1 MGYRFSLFRVHFLFK
16 DRFHSV
22 FRLSVFCNGHAH
34 VELQKKGERVEDMY
48 LKYIQIINFKNLKSA
63 RFEFAKGANTII
75 GENDSGKSNALTAM
89 RILLDDS
96 YYYNTKRLKETDF
109 SYTLGDWKG
118 HWIIISAFFDE
129 ISDEDKN
136 NEFCVELTP
145 DEENAS
151 FLRSY
156 IRCADKGYGTVT
168 LFIRPCNSK
177 RLELAEASHS
187 CRFETIRAQIKLS
200 DYEFFYTSRSQAD
213 FTDEAVYKSIVGDI
227 AAGEYA
233 NPEND
238 SSSVLGTKIDI
249 ISVRQHIS
257 TVFIDALRDV
267 ENELRKP
274 KNPIRQIIDTIEG
287 EIAVTDID
295 DIKSKI
301 NALNLKIAS
310 IPQITD
316 IGNQV
321 NRKLLEMIG
330 TVYSPDIKLESRM
343 KENFAVLARYLT
355 VTTSDQNDI
364 ELLGLGHL
372 NILYIALKL
381 VEFEANRNRELLNIM
396 IIEEPEA
403 HIHTHIQ
410 KTLFDNLQVAHT
422 YTQVVMSTHSTH
434 ISEVADIEKVNIMKK
449 VNEQLS
455 FVMKPTNGL
464 DQFGAGILKHKGM
477 AFTQILSRYLD
488 AKRSVLLFSKGVI
501 LVEGDGEE
509 ILIPALVKN
518 VLGVSLDEM
527 GIGLINVGSVAFENV
542 ACIFDATRLQRRCAI
557 ITDLDAIVAGAT
569 KGSQEAMNFGAAR
582 KERLTTL
589 FGANHYVEAFYAPHT
604 LEVDFANIAQN
615 REFIYAVIKHAYTQK
630 ATKDKLI
637 AAIKSGTEAERYDAV
652 LTIAR
657 NIQKGWYA
665 TLLASEIRANAVIP
679 AYILDAI
686 AFAAK
691 DVVSP
696 KLLWKM
702 AKYSFGANNDLG
714 NDYDYMKKK
723 FDEAA
728 TPEQR
733 TALISDFCREF
744 PKDLFSAFIA
754 KVVD

>member
-1 MGYRFSLFRVHFLFK
+1 
-16 DRFHSV
+16 
-22 FRLSVFCNGHAH
+22 
-34 VELQKKGERVEDMY
+34 MY
-48 LKYIQIINFKNLKSA
+48 LKYVQIINFKNLKSA

-96 YYYNTKRLKETDF
+96 YYYNAKRLKETDF
-109 SYTLGDWKG
+109 SYALGDWKG
-118 HWIIISAFFDE
+118 HWIIISAFFDG
-129 ISDEDKN
+129 ISDADKN
-136 NEFCVELTP
+136 SEFCAELTP
-145 DEENAS
+145 DKENGD

-168 LFIRPCNSK
+168 LFIRPCKSK

-187 CRFETIRAQIKLS
+187 GQFETIRSQIKLS

-227 AAGEYA
+227 ADGEYT

-238 SSSVLGTKIDI
+238 DSSVLGTKIDI
-249 ISVRQHIS
+249 MSAWQHIS

-274 KNPIRQIIDTIEG
+274 KNPIRQIIDTIES

-301 NALNLKIAS
+301 TALNLKIAS
-310 IPQITD
+310 IPQISD
-316 IGNQV
+316 IGDQV
-321 NRKLLEMIG
+321 NRKLLDMIG
-330 TVYSPDIKLESRM
+330 TVYSPDIKLESRL
-343 KENFAVLARYLT
+343 KEDFATLARYLT
-355 VTTSDQNDI
+355 MVPSDQNDI

-410 KTLFDNLQVAHT
+410 KTLFDNLQVVHT

-434 ISEVADIEKVNIMKK
+434 LSEVADIEKVNIMKK
-449 VNEQLS
+449 SHEQLS

-464 DQFGAGILKHKGM
+464 DQFGTDILNHKGM

-542 ACIFDATRLQRRCAI
+542 ACIFDESRLQRQCSI
-557 ITDLDAIVAGAT
+557 ITDLDAIIAGAT
-569 KGSQEAMNFGAAR
+569 KSSQEAMDLGASR
-582 KERLTTL
+582 RDRLTKL

-604 LEVDFANIAQN
+604 LEVDFASIDQN
-615 REFIYAVIKHAYTQK
+615 KNFIYTVIQHTYSQK
-630 ATKDKLI
+630 AAKDKHI
-637 AAIKSGTEAERYDAV
+637 AAIKYGTDAERYDAV
-652 LTIAR
+652 LTVAQ
-657 NIQKGWYA
+657 NIHKGWYA
-665 TLLASEIRANAVIP
+665 TLLASEIKANAIIP
-679 AYILDAI
+679 TYILDAI

-702 AKYSFGANNDLG
+702 VKYSFEAYTDL
-714 NDYDYMKKK
+714 NSDYDKMKKE

-728 TPEQR
+728 THEQR
-733 TALISDFCREF
+733 TAFISVFCRKF
-744 PKDLFSAFIA
+744 PEDMVSVFIA
-754 KVVD
+754 KAVV

>member
-1 MGYRFSLFRVHFLFK
+1 
-16 DRFHSV
+16 
-22 FRLSVFCNGHAH
+22 
-34 VELQKKGERVEDMY
+34 MY

-96 YYYNTKRLKETDF
+96 YYYNAKRLKETDF
-109 SYTLGDWKG
+109 SYALGDWKG

-136 NEFCVELTP
+136 NEFCAELTP
-145 DEENAS
+145 DKENGD

-168 LFIRPCNSK
+168 LFIRPCKSK

-187 CRFETIRAQIKLS
+187 GKFETIRSQIKLS
-200 DYEFFYTSRSQAD
+200 DYEFNYTSRSQAD
-213 FTDEAVYKSIVGDI
+213 FTDETVYKSIVGDL

-238 SSSVLGTKIDI
+238 DSSVLGTKIDI
-249 ISVRQHIS
+249 MNVWQHVS

-295 DIKSKI
+295 DIKRRI
-301 NALNLKIAS
+301 TELNTKIAN
-310 IPQITD
+310 IPQISN

-330 TVYSPDIKLESRM
+330 TVYSPDIRLESRL
-343 KENFAVLARYLT
+343 KEDFATLARYLT
-355 VTTSDQNDI
+355 MAPSNQNDI
-364 ELLGLGHL
+364 DLLGLGHL

-410 KTLFDNLQVAHT
+410 KTLFDNLQVTHT

-434 ISEVADIEKVNIMKK
+434 LSEVADIEKVNIMKK

-455 FVMKPTNGL
+455 FVMRPTNGL
-464 DQFGAGILKHKGM
+464 DKFGVDVLKHRGM

-509 ILIPALVKN
+509 ILIPALVKK

-542 ACIFDATRLQRRCAI
+542 ACIFDETRLQRRCAI
-557 ITDLDAIVAGAT
+557 ITDLDAIVDGAT
-569 KGSQEAMNFGAAR
+569 KGSQEAMDIGTAR
-582 KERLTTL
+582 KDRLTSL
-589 FGANHYVEAFYAPHT
+589 FSSNLYVEAFYAPHT
-604 LEVDFANIAQN
+604 LEVDFANIEQN
-615 REFIYAVIKHAYTQK
+615 KEFIYAVINHAYTQK
-630 ATKDKLI
+630 AAKDKHI
-637 AAIKSGTEAERYDAV
+637 AAIKSGTAAERYDAV
-652 LTIAR
+652 LTVAQ

-665 TLLASEIRANAVIP
+665 TLLASEIRANAVVP
-679 AYILDAI
+679 TYILDAI

-702 AKYSFGANNDLG
+702 VRYSFGEYNLG
-714 NDYDYMKKK
+714 SEYDDMKKE
-723 FDEAA
+723 FADAA
-728 TPEQR
+728 TPEQI
-733 TALISDFCREF
+733 TDLISDFCREF
-744 PKDLFSAFIA
+744 PKDMVTEFIA
-754 KVVD
+754 KAGGLSA

>member
-1 MGYRFSLFRVHFLFK
+1 
-16 DRFHSV
+16 
-22 FRLSVFCNGHAH
+22 
-34 VELQKKGERVEDMY
+34 MY

-96 YYYNTKRLKETDF
+96 YYYNAKRLKETDF
-109 SYTLGDWKG
+109 SYALGDWKG

-136 NEFCVELTP
+136 NEFCAELTP
-145 DEENAS
+145 DKENGV

-168 LFIRPCNSK
+168 LLIRPCKSK

-187 CRFETIRAQIKLS
+187 SEFETIRSQIKLS
-200 DYEFFYTSRSQAD
+200 DYEFYYTSRSQTD
-213 FTDEAVYKSIVGDI
+213 FTDETVYKSIVGDI
-227 AAGEYA
+227 SAGEYA

-238 SSSVLGTKIDI
+238 DSSVLGTKIDI
-249 ISVRQHIS
+249 MSVWQHVS

-295 DIKSKI
+295 DIKNKI
-301 NALNLKIAS
+301 TALNLKIAN
-310 IPQITD
+310 IPQISD

-330 TVYSPDIKLESRM
+330 TVYSPDIRLESRL
-343 KENFAVLARYLT
+343 KEDFSTLARYLT
-355 VTTSDQNDI
+355 MTPSDQKDI
-364 ELLGLGHL
+364 DLLGLGHL

-434 ISEVADIEKVNIMKK
+434 LSEVSDIEKVNIMKK

-464 DQFGAGILKHKGM
+464 DLFGTNVLKHKGM
-477 AFTQILSRYLD
+477 AFSQILSRYLD
-488 AKRSVLLFSKGVI
+488 AKRSVLLFSKSVI

-509 ILIPALVKN
+509 ILIPALVKK

-542 ACIFDATRLQRRCAI
+542 ACIFDETRLQRRCAI
-557 ITDLDAIVAGAT
+557 ITDLDAIVDNAT
-569 KGSQEAMNFGAAR
+569 KGSQEAMDLGASR
-582 KERLTTL
+582 KDRLTNL
-589 FGANHYVEAFYAPHT
+589 FGSNPYVKAFYAPHT
-604 LEVDFANIAQN
+604 LEVDFAKINAN
-615 REFIYAVIKHAYTQK
+615 KEFIYAVINHTYTQK
-630 ATKDKLI
+630 AAKDKHI
-637 AAIKSGTEAERYDAV
+637 SAIESGTDAESYDAV
-652 LTIAR
+652 LTVAQ

-665 TLLASEIRANAVIP
+665 TLLASEIRENAVVP
-679 AYILDAI
+679 TYILDAI

-702 AKYSFGANNDLG
+702 VKYSFDASNLG
-714 NDYDYMKKK
+714 SEYDDMKKE
-723 FDEAA
+723 FSETA
-728 TPEQR
+728 TPGQI
-733 TALISDFCREF
+733 TDLISNFCRKF
-744 PKDLFSAFIA
+744 PKNMVAAFIVKA
-754 KVVD
+754 GGLSA

>member
-1 MGYRFSLFRVHFLFK
+1 
-16 DRFHSV
+16 
-22 FRLSVFCNGHAH
+22 
-34 VELQKKGERVEDMY
+34 MY
-48 LKYIQIINFKNLKSA
+48 LKYIQIINFKNLKSV

-109 SYTLGDWKG
+109 SYALGDWKG

-129 ISDEDKN
+129 ISEEDKH
-136 NEFCVELTP
+136 NEFCTELTP
-145 DEENAS
+145 DKENAD

-156 IRCADKGYGTVT
+156 IRCEDKGYGTVS
-168 LFIRPCNSK
+168 LFIRPCKSK
-177 RLELAEASHS
+177 RQELDEASQS
-187 CRFETIRAQIKLS
+187 GRFEIVRSQIKLS
-200 DYEFFYTSRSQAD
+200 DYEFYYTARSQAD
-213 FTDEAVYKSIVGDI
+213 FTNENLYKSIVGDI
-227 AAGEYA
+227 SAGEYA

-238 SSSVLGTKIDI
+238 DSSVLGTKIDI
-249 ISVRQHIS
+249 MNVWQHVS

-267 ENELRKP
+267 ESELRKP

-287 EIAVTDID
+287 QIAVTDIN
-295 DIKSKI
+295 DIKKRITELNTKI
-301 NALNLKIAS
+301 SN
-310 IPQITD
+310 IPQISD

-330 TVYSPDIKLESRM
+330 TVYSPDIKLESRL
-343 KENFAVLARYLT
+343 KEDFATLARYLT
-355 VTTSDQNDI
+355 MAPSDQNDI
-364 ELLGLGHL
+364 DLLGLGHL

-410 KTLFDNLQVAHT
+410 KTLFDNLQVVHT

-434 ISEVADIEKVNIMKK
+434 LSEVADIEKVNIMKK
-449 VNEQLS
+449 VNEQLT

-464 DQFGAGILKHKGM
+464 DNFGADVLKHRGM

-509 ILIPALVKN
+509 ILIPALVKK

-542 ACIFDATRLQRRCAI
+542 ACIFDETRLQRRCAI
-557 ITDLDAIVAGAT
+557 VTDLDAIVDGAT
-569 KGSQEAMNFGAAR
+569 KGSQEAMVIGAAR
-582 KERLTTL
+582 KARLSSL
-589 FGANHYVEAFYAPHT
+589 FDSNPYVEPFYAPHT
-604 LEVDFANIAQN
+604 LEVDFADIEDNK
-615 REFIYAVIKHAYTQK
+615 EFIYSVINHTYTQK
-630 ATKDKLI
+630 AARDKHI
-637 AAIKSGTEAERYDAV
+637 AAIKSGTAAARYDAV
-652 LTIAR
+652 LTVAQ

-665 TLLASEIRANAVIP
+665 TLLASEIKAIAVIP
-679 AYILDAI
+679 TYILDAI
-686 AFAAK
+686 AFATK
-691 DVVSP
+691 DVVSQ

-702 AKYSFGANNDLG
+702 VKYSFDEYVLDSG
-714 NDYDYMKKK
+714 YDDMKKE
-723 FDEAA
+723 FAEVA
-728 TPEQR
+728 TSEQI
-733 TALISDFCREF
+733 TDLISGFCREF
-744 PKDLFSAFIA
+744 PNAMVTAFIA
-754 KVVD
+754 KVGGLSD

>member
-1 MGYRFSLFRVHFLFK
+1 
-16 DRFHSV
+16 
-22 FRLSVFCNGHAH
+22 
-34 VELQKKGERVEDMY
+34 MY

-109 SYTLGDWKG
+109 SYALGDWKG

-129 ISDEDKN
+129 ISDEDKH
-136 NEFCVELTP
+136 NEFCAELTP
-145 DEENAS
+145 DKENAD

-156 IRCADKGYGTVT
+156 IRCEDKGYGTVS
-168 LFIRPCNSK
+168 LFIRPCKSK
-177 RLELAEASHS
+177 RLELVEASQS
-187 CRFETIRAQIKLS
+187 GRFETVRSQIKLS
-200 DYEFFYTSRSQAD
+200 DYEFYYTSRSQAD
-213 FTDEAVYKSIVGDI
+213 FTNENLYKSIVGDI
-227 AAGEYA
+227 SAGEYA
-233 NPEND
+233 NPDND
-238 SSSVLGTKIDI
+238 DSSVLGTKIDI
-249 ISVRQHIS
+249 MNVWQHVS

-295 DIKSKI
+295 DIKKRITELNTKI
-301 NALNLKIAS
+301 SN
-310 IPQITD
+310 IPQISD

-330 TVYSPDIKLESRM
+330 TVYSPDIRLESRL
-343 KENFAVLARYLT
+343 KEDFATLARYLT
-355 VTTSDQNDI
+355 MAPSDQNDI
-364 ELLGLGHL
+364 DLLGLGHL
-372 NILYIALKL
+372 NILYIAMKL

-410 KTLFDNLQVAHT
+410 KTLFDNLQVVHT
-422 YTQVVMSTHSTH
+422 YTQVVMSTHSTQL
-434 ISEVADIEKVNIMKK
+434 SEVADIEKVNIIKK

-464 DQFGAGILKHKGM
+464 DNFGADVLKHRGM

-488 AKRSVLLFSKGVI
+488 VKRSVLLFSKGVI

-509 ILIPALVKN
+509 ILIPALVKK

-542 ACIFDATRLQRRCAI
+542 ACIFDETRLQRRCAI
-557 ITDLDAIVAGAT
+557 VTDLDAIVDGAT
-569 KGSQEAMNFGAAR
+569 KGSQEAMDIGVAR
-582 KERLTTL
+582 KARLSSL
-589 FGANHYVEAFYAPHT
+589 FDSNPYVEPFYAPHT
-604 LEVDFANIAQN
+604 LEVDFASIENN
-615 REFIYAVIKHAYTQK
+615 KEFIYSVINHTYTQK
-630 ATKDKLI
+630 AVRDKHI
-637 AAIKSGTEAERYDAV
+637 VAIKSGTAAARYDAV
-652 LTIAR
+652 LTVAQ

-679 AYILDAI
+679 TYILDAI

-691 DVVSP
+691 DVVSQ

-702 AKYSFGANNDLG
+702 VKYSFGEYDL
-714 NDYDYMKKK
+714 DSEYDDMKKE
-723 FDEAA
+723 FAEVA
-728 TPEQR
+728 TSEKI
-733 TALISDFCREF
+733 TDLISDFCSEF
-744 PKDLFSAFIA
+744 PKDMVTAFIA
-754 KVVD
+754 KVGGLSA

>member
-1 MGYRFSLFRVHFLFK
+1 
-16 DRFHSV
+16 
-22 FRLSVFCNGHAH
+22 
-34 VELQKKGERVEDMY
+34 MY

-63 RFEFAKGANTII
+63 RFEFSKGANTII

-109 SYTLGDWKG
+109 SYALGDWKG

-129 ISDEDKN
+129 ITNEDKH
-136 NEFCVELTP
+136 NEFCAELTP
-145 DEENAS
+145 DKENAD

-156 IRCADKGYGTVT
+156 IRCEDKGYGTVS
-168 LFIRPCNSK
+168 LFIRPYKSK
-177 RLELAEASHS
+177 RLELEEASQS
-187 CRFETIRAQIKLS
+187 GRFETVRSQIKLS
-200 DYEFFYTSRSQAD
+200 DYEFYYTARSQAD
-213 FTDEAVYKSIVGDI
+213 FTNENLYKSIVGDI
-227 AAGEYA
+227 SAGEYA

-238 SSSVLGTKIDI
+238 DSSVLGTKIDI
-249 ISVRQHIS
+249 MNVWQHIS

-295 DIKSKI
+295 DIKKRITELNTKI
-301 NALNLKIAS
+301 SN
-310 IPQITD
+310 IPQIFD

-330 TVYSPDIKLESRM
+330 TVYSPDIKLESRL
-343 KENFAVLARYLT
+343 KEDFATLARYLT
-355 VTTSDQNDI
+355 MAPSDQNDI
-364 ELLGLGHL
+364 DLLGLGHL

-381 VEFEANRNRELLNIM
+381 VEFEVNRNRELLNIM

-434 ISEVADIEKVNIMKK
+434 LSEVADIEKVNIMKK
-449 VNEQLS
+449 VDEQLT

-464 DQFGAGILKHKGM
+464 DNFGADILKHRGM

-509 ILIPALVKN
+509 ILIPALVKK

-542 ACIFDATRLQRRCAI
+542 ACIFDETRLQRRCAI
-557 ITDLDAIVAGAT
+557 VTDLDAIVDGAT
-569 KGSQEAMNFGAAR
+569 KGSQEAMDIGATR
-582 KERLTTL
+582 KIRLSSL
-589 FGANHYVEAFYAPHT
+589 FDSNPYVEPFYAPHT
-604 LEVDFANIAQN
+604 LEVDFASIDNN
-615 REFIYAVIKHAYTQK
+615 KEFIYSVINHTYTQK
-630 ATKDKLI
+630 AARDKHI
-637 AAIKSGTEAERYDAV
+637 ATIKSGTAAARYDAV
-652 LTIAR
+652 LTVAQ

-679 AYILDAI
+679 SYILDAI
-686 AFAAK
+686 AFATK
-691 DVVSP
+691 DVVSQ

-702 AKYSFGANNDLG
+702 VQYSFGEYDL
-714 NDYDYMKKK
+714 DSEYDDMKKK
-723 FDEAA
+723 FAEVA
-728 TPEQR
+728 TSEQI
-733 TALISDFCREF
+733 TNLISDFCREF
-744 PKDLFSAFIA
+744 PKDMVTAFIA
-754 KVVD
+754 KVGGLSD